1 MAIQIHPEAA
11 KRFDQLAN
19 ELLSKVAPEPPLV
32 AVGGEFRPDIYPV
45 FQIPEQDI
53 IGEIQDTKSFFD
65 GSGEEVGRLFSHEN
79 RTVGLI
85 GNSFKM
91 FTQLA
96 IRIHAVEGLRD
107 TTSPGFIRDAAF
119 EWLEGKYKNTI
130 TESCSDY
137 VLKRAEQEIKDC
149 EIWIPLYRTYLE
161 FPISMG
167 PVVFRTITRE
177 MMDECEAR
185 TPKPDP
191 ETAMAV
197 QLAFARDRSAVQGC
211 AAAAFKIR
219 AERTKA
225 IAIAREQ
232 AESAVA
238 LLRFFSPANWTPKLR
253 SYCTLLGSENVRRR
267 AELFTQGNS
276 IVTDSRGVLEG
287 GAQWVLPNS
296 YLVSFPGLLDRLQAL
311 AAAPTRTSFRQDLY
325 DSLLMYSR
333 NSVAIEPA
341 DKLVYILVGLESMLL
356 RGENEPLA
364 KNVGERMAFL
374 VGESKE
380 KRIAVNENAVE
391 VYRHRSGFIHNGR
404 SIKDLDVLTTF
415 MLNAWTCFNV
425 LLVNMDRYQTKGQ
438 LIDALEDR
446 KMA

>member
-1 MAIQIHPEAA
+1 
-11 KRFDQLAN
+11 
-19 ELLSKVAPEPPLV
+19 
-32 AVGGEFRPDIYPV
+32 V
-45 FQIPEQDI
+45 F
-53 IGEIQDTKSFFD
+53 
-65 GSGEEVGRLFSHEN
+65 
-79 RTVGLI
+79 
-85 GNSFKM
+85 
-91 FTQLA
+91 
-96 IRIHAVEGLRD
+96 GLR
-107 TTSPGFIRDAAF
+107 SKKS
-119 EWLEGKYKNTI
+119 W
-130 TESCSDY
+130 
-137 VLKRAEQEIKDC
+137 QETKDF

-161 FPISMG
+161 SPISMG
-167 PVVFRTITRE
+167 SVVFRTITRE
-177 MMDECEAR
+177 MMAECEAR
-185 TPKPDP
+185 IPKPDP

-267 AELFTQGNS
+267 AELFMQGNS
-276 IVTDSRGVLEG
+276 IVTDSRGVLDG

-296 YLVSFPGLLDRLQAL
+296 YLASFPGLLDRLRAL
-311 AAAPTRTSFRQDLY
+311 SAAPTRTSFRPDLY

-364 KNVGERMAFL
+364 KNVGERLAFL

-391 VYRHRSGFIHNGR
+391 VYRHRSGFIHHGR